1 MEEGMEFGF
10 DKLDTEELVEVYK
23 VVIQLVE
30 EAMGDS

>member
-1 MEEGMEFGF
+1 MEFGF